1 MIRTPDMELIAKY
14 ILEKRFPG
22 VHGDLFEIMSWYIYG
37 EQDYPEN
44 THKSAFT
51 KETLKQ
57 LLESAGFVVVTM
69 YNETG
74 HPNIIAEAIKR

>member
-1 MIRTPDMELIAKY
+1 V
-14 ILEKRFPG
+14 EKRFPG
-22 VHGDLFEIMSWYIYG
+22 VHGDLFETMSWYIYG

-44 THKSAFT
+44 AHKSAFT

-57 LLESAGFVVVTM
+57 LLEGAGFVVITM

-74 HPNIIAEAIKR
+74 HPNIYAEAIRK